1 MNSSETQSAQAEKKS
16 PAKAAPA
23 LPGARRKKK
32 AAGRKK
38 RVLKLKTDKAF
49 AKTYFEAK
57 SKRSV
62 DKKSAFRKKK
72 SKKK

>member
-1 MNSSETQSAQAEKKS
+1 MSTTETTKSTEAKS
-16 PAKAAPA
+16 PEA
-23 LPGARRKKK
+23 LKGLRKRKK

-38 RVLKLKTDKAF
+38 RALKLKSDKDF
-49 AKTYFEAK
+49 SKQYFEGK
-57 SKRSV
+57 TKRAA